1 MSFSNHDEEKENARK
16 VKITKELSKTLKAL
30 QASQMFDEP
39 VQSNEL
45 SNRLCDILEA
55 IFLHG
60 LKEPVTHK
68 LKMFMQPTSGQVTTL
83 NFWKFI
89 SRFTHKNVI
98 AQIQDLNQI
107 KTDVGYCRVW
117 IRLALNDGILGSYI
131 DVMTADVQALDSFY
145 HHLSYLRDLE
155 QPGILKSY
163 VQGITAFQFE
173 LPYNSSVLN
182 SWMNIPLL
190 LAGVD
195 GVAGL
200 NDGISIE
207 EIGNTRPPPV
217 AVTPGRV
224 VESVDVSVAT
234 SPSKELPNEDLVV
247 IKKLPPD
254 PKTDDKPSTSNTVEV
269 KTVLKK
275 NIKEKSNSVSD
286 PVNNPSQTTDDLS
299 HKSDKDVRDNT
310 KHSDTSISSDNNV
323 PQQTDL
329 NPSHDSNPQ
338 PQNKPMSA
346 HQKINQRP
354 KTLELSNSPGNHS
367 LNLGNSLEVASGWSS
382 HFREEMNPEV
392 MTEPAEIV
400 EVQDAESFE
409 TLLNNYH
416 GEQSLSPIP
425 FGEIAENS
433 PEQKENTEERSEK
446 ESIDN
451 YADFEVLN
459 AASFLVLDPD
469 SKVRISNLMRI
480 CNEKGIASQNYRCKN
495 CPSPLGLL
503 FGKPLVCVYD
513 GCYYCSDCH
522 HNGEFYI
529 PSKIIFNWDFSK
541 YKVSV
546 KNLEFLK
553 EIQEYPLIDIAK
565 VNPELYD
572 YITDMRDVKL
582 LRIRL
587 SHLSSYLFTCKKT
600 EAEKFRQS
608 FWPKEY
614 LYEDVHLYSLID
626 FLQIQCG
633 QLQMSLK
640 KLLKTASKHVYE
652 CGLCSQKGF
661 ICEIC
666 KNAQVI
672 YPFEMDTTYRC
683 EQCKAVYHKSC
694 MNQKDQCPKCERQRE
709 RILKVGPL
717 TNSSEADYDI
727 VPWETINFD
736 FTQFALDKDVPKLIA
751 VP

>member
-446 ESIDN
+446 
-451 YADFEVLN
+451 
-459 AASFLVLDPD
+459 D

-727 VPWETINFD
+727 VPWETM
-736 FTQFALDKDVPKLIA
+736 
-751 VP
+751 

>member
-16 VKITKELSKTLKAL
+16 IKITKELSKTLKAL
-30 QASQMFDEP
+30 QATQMFDEP

-45 SNRLCDILEA
+45 SNRLCDIFEA

-60 LKEPVTHK
+60 LKEPVSHK
-68 LKMFMQPTSGQVTTL
+68 LKMFMQPSVGQVTTL

-117 IRLALNDGILGSYI
+117 IRLALNDGLLGSYV
-131 DVMTADVQALDSFY
+131 DAMVADIHALDSFY
-145 HHLSYLRDLE
+145 YQLSYLRDLE

-182 SWMNIPLL
+182 SWMNTPLL

-195 GVAGL
+195 GGTSFSDA
-200 NDGISIE
+200 ISIE
-207 EIGNTRPPPV
+207 EIGNARPPPSL
-217 AVTPGRV
+217 VTHRKLP
-224 VESVDVSVAT
+224 ESVDASVAT
-234 SPSKELPNEDLVV
+234 SPSKGLSDEEFY
-247 IKKLPPD
+247 KKIPPD
-254 PKTDDKPSTSNTVEV
+254 PPADDKPLSTSSVEV
-269 KTVLKK
+269 KNILKK
-275 NIKEKSNSVSD
+275 IPKEKSNSVSEC
-286 PVNNPSQTTDDLS
+286 VNNPTASTDDHLDEPNKTLHDS
-299 HKSDKDVRDNT
+299 TKDSAR
-310 KHSDTSISSDNNV
+310 KLSSDDNNIQKQV
-323 PQQTDL
+323 DL
-329 NPSHDSNPQ
+329 NPKCDSIPPQ
-338 PQNKPMSA
+338 PPNKPLSA

-354 KTLELSNSPGNHS
+354 KTLDLSNSPGNHS
-367 LNLGNSLEVASGWSS
+367 LNLGNSLDVASGWSS
-382 HFREEMNPEV
+382 HFREDVNTEV
-392 MTEPAEIV
+392 MAEHAEIV

-416 GEQSLSPIP
+416 DNQSLSPIP
-425 FGEIAENS
+425 FGEIAESS
-433 PEQKENTEERSEK
+433 PEHKEEIKEERSET

-451 YADFEVLN
+451 YADFEILS

-469 SKVRISNLMRI
+469 SKVRISNLMKI
-480 CNEKGIASQNYRCKN
+480 CNEKGIASQNYQCKN

-503 FGKPLVCVYD
+503 FGKPLVCAYD

-522 HNGEFYI
+522 HNEEFHI

-553 EIQEYPLIDIAK
+553 EIQEYPLIDIGK
-565 VNPELYD
+565 VNPDLYD
-572 YITDMRDVKL
+572 YITDMKDVKL

-587 SHLSSYLFTCKKT
+587 SHLSSYLFTCKRT

-626 FLQIQCG
+626 FLQIQSG
-633 QLQMSLK
+633 QLQVTLK

-672 YPFEMDTTYRC
+672 YPFEMDTTYQC
-683 EQCKAVYHKSC
+683 EHCKAVYHKSC
-694 MNQKDQCPKCERQRE
+694 MNQKEQCPKCERQRE
-709 RILKVGPL
+709 RILKVGPM

-727 VPWETINFD
+727 VPWEMM
-736 FTQFALDKDVPKLIA
+736 
-751 VP
+751 